1 MEFLEFFLHTRF
13 KNSYASKFRGEHLH
27 GVIAFSGT
35 VMVSSA
41 ILRLWR
47 VSASPTI
54 HQYTVFLWQRL
65 RLSTRGRE
73 TWAILALG
81 LRWKS
86 CYHIQRAKLPLILLV
101 SML

>member
-27 GVIAFSGT
+27 
-35 VMVSSA
+35 A